1 MKPLKDKYTTLRL
14 ILGDQLNYLHSW
26 YQEKNDEVLY
36 LIMEVRQETDYV
48 THHIQKIIGFFAAM
62 YNFARWLSKQGHHV
76 YYLRINDSEN
86 TQSIT
91 NNLDWMME
99 RYHIQKFE
107 YQWPDEYRLDEQ
119 IKQWLHIKHI
129 QYAVY
134 DTEHFITTR
143 YELKKLFKGKKQLL
157 METFYRHQRKKTGV
171 LMLGNEPVGGAW
183 NYDTE
188 NRHKYIGKEVIPPPL
203 LFNKDLRSIEKEIQI
218 SAIKTIG
225 IVDAKNFS
233 WPVTRK
239 ESLQLLH
246 YFIEHAL
253 PCFGRYQDAMVRNA
267 WLMFHSRLSFS
278 LNTKMLHPMEVIQ
291 LAEEAWQNDPQCYPL
306 ASVEGFIRQILGWR
320 EYVRGI
326 YWMHMP
332 EYATLNYFE
341 HKRTLPAFYW
351 TGETKMECMKQ
362 AIQGSLHHAYAHHIQ
377 RLMVTGSFAL
387 LAGVHPDEVDAWY
400 LGIYA
405 DAVEWVEMPNTR
417 GMSQF
422 ADGGIMGTKPYAGS
436 ANYMHKMSDYCTSC
450 QYNKSLKYGE
460 RACPFNS
467 LYWHF
472 YHRHRDK
479 LFNNP
484 RIGMMYKTWDRFS
497 DEEKS
502 KVLNQAEI
510 YLTNIDTI

>member
-1 MKPLKDKYTTLRL
+1 
-14 ILGDQLNYLHSW
+14 
-26 YQEKNDEVLY
+26 
-36 LIMEVRQETDYV
+36 
-48 THHIQKIIGFFAAM
+48 
-62 YNFARWLSKQGHHV
+62 
-76 YYLRINDSEN
+76 
-86 TQSIT
+86 
-91 NNLDWMME
+91 
-99 RYHIQKFE
+99 
-107 YQWPDEYRLDEQ
+107 
-119 IKQWLHIKHI
+119 
-129 QYAVY
+129 
-134 DTEHFITTR
+134 
-143 YELKKLFKGKKQLL
+143 
-157 METFYRHQRKKTGV
+157 
-171 LMLGNEPVGGAW
+171 MLGNEPVGGAW
-183 NYDTE
+183 NYDAE
-188 NRHKYIGKEVIPPPL
+188 NRHKYMGKEAIPPPL
-203 LFNKDLRSIEKEIQI
+203 LFNKDVRSIEKEIQV
-218 SAIKTIG
+218 SGIKTIG
-225 IVDAKNFS
+225 SVDAKNFS

-239 ESLQLLH
+239 ESLQLLR

-253 PCFGRYQDAMVRNA
+253 PWFGRYQDAMVRNA
-267 WLMFHSRLSFS
+267 WLMFHSKLSFS
-278 LNTKMLHPMEVIQ
+278 LNTKMLHPLEVIQ
-291 LAEEAWQNDPQCYPL
+291 EAEEAWRNDPQRYPL

-341 HKRTLPAFYW
+341 HQRTLPAFYW
-351 TGETKMECMKQ
+351 TGETNMECMKQ

-377 RLMVTGSFAL
+377 RLMVTGAFAL

-450 QYNKSLKYGE
+450 YYNKSLKYGE

-479 LFNNP
+479 LYNNP

-497 DEEKS
+497 EEEQNKIL
-502 KVLNQAEI
+502 KQAEI
-510 YLTNIDTI
+510 YLSKIDII